1 MLSPLLENLVKA
13 FTALPG
19 IGRKTAQRLAVHVIS
34 LKPEVARELSA
45 ALAQA
50 VEQIGKCQKCR
61 NLSETN
67 LCSLCLDLK
76 RDEKLLCVVESPMDV
91 VAIENAGG
99 YRGRYFVL
107 YGRLSPIDGIGP
119 SQLGI
124 ADLENLIRESAVE
137 EVILA
142 TNLTVEG
149 EATAHFV
156 SDRAKALGAKVSRI
170 AHGVP
175 TGGELEFIDSQTLGF
190 AIEGRASY

>member
-19 IGRKTAQRLAVHVIS
+19 IGRKTAQRLVVHVIS
-34 LKPEVARELSA
+34 SKPEVARELSA

-61 NLSETN
+61 NLSETS

-124 ADLENLIRESAVE
+124 ANLENLIRESAVE

>member
-19 IGRKTAQRLAVHVIS
+19 IGRKTAQRLVVHVIS

-91 VAIENAGG
+91 VAVS
-99 YRGRYFVL
+99 Y
-107 YGRLSPIDGIGP
+107 
-119 SQLGI
+119 
-124 ADLENLIRESAVE
+124 
-137 EVILA
+137 
-142 TNLTVEG
+142 THLT
-149 EATAHFV
+149 
-156 SDRAKALGAKVSRI
+156 L
-170 AHGVP
+170 P
-175 TGGELEFIDSQTLGF
+175 TICSV
-190 AIEGRASY
+190 

>member
-1 MLSPLLENLVKA
+1 MLSPVLEKLVKA
-13 FTALPG
+13 LSALPG
-19 IGRKTAQRLAVHVIS
+19 IGRKTAQRLAIHLVS
-34 LKPEVARELSA
+34 QKPEVARELSK
-45 ALAQA
+45 ALSEA
-50 VEQIGKCQKCR
+50 VEQIGKCQSCR
-61 NLSETN
+61 NLTEQSICGI
-67 LCSLCLDLK
+67 CSDLK

-91 VAIENAGG
+91 LAIEAAGG

-119 SQLGI
+119 GQLGLN
-124 ADLENLIRESAVE
+124 DLETLVRESQIE

-149 EATAHFV
+149 EATAHFI
-156 SDRAKALGAKVSRI
+156 SDRVKALGASVSRI

>member
-1 MLSPLLENLVKA
+1 
-13 FTALPG
+13 
-19 IGRKTAQRLAVHVIS
+19 
-34 LKPEVARELSA
+34 
-45 ALAQA
+45 
-50 VEQIGKCQKCR
+50 
-61 NLSETN
+61 
-67 LCSLCLDLK
+67 
-76 RDEKLLCVVESPMDV
+76 MDV
-91 VAIENAGG
+91 LAIENAGG

-119 SQLGI
+119 AQLGLD
-124 ADLENLIRESAVE
+124 ALEELVKTTDIE

-156 SDRAKALGAKVSRI
+156 SDRVKALGARVSRI

-190 AIEGRASY
+190 AIQGRASY

>member
-34 LKPEVARELSA
+34 SKPEVARELSA

-61 NLSETN
+61 NLSETS

-119 SQLGI
+119 LQLGI
-124 ADLENLIRESAVE
+124 ANLENLIRESAVE

>member
-1 MLSPLLENLVKA
+1 MLSPLLESLVKA
-13 FTALPG
+13 LSALPG
-19 IGRKTAQRLAVHVIS
+19 IGRKTAQRLAIHLVS
-34 LKPEVARELSA
+34 LRPEVASELSM
-45 ALAQA
+45 ALSDA
-50 VEQIGKCQKCR
+50 VDQIGKCQNCR
-61 NLSETN
+61 NLTEQG
-67 LCSLCLDLK
+67 LCNICADPK

-91 VAIENAGG
+91 LAIESAGG

-119 SQLGI
+119 GQLGLR
-124 ADLENLIRESAVE
+124 DLDTLVSTCGIE

-149 EATAHFV
+149 EATAHFI
-156 SDRAKALGAKVSRI
+156 SDRVKALGGKVSRI

-190 AIEGRASY
+190 AIQGRASY

>member
-1 MLSPLLENLVKA
+1 MLSPVLENLVKA
-13 FTALPG
+13 LSALPG
-19 IGRKTAQRLAVHVIS
+19 IGRKTSQRLAIHLIS
-34 LKPEVARELSA
+34 QKPDVARQLSA
-45 ALAQA
+45 ALTEA
-50 VEQIGKCQKCR
+50 VEQIGKCQTCR
-61 NLSETN
+61 NLTEQQVCGI
-67 LCSLCLDLK
+67 CSDLK

-91 VAIENAGG
+91 LAIETAGG

-119 SQLGI
+119 SQIGLG
-124 ADLENLIRESAVE
+124 DLENLVRQGQID

-149 EATAHFV
+149 EATAHYI
-156 SDRAKALGAKVSRI
+156 SDRVKSLGSRVTRI

>member
-1 MLSPLLENLVKA
+1 VLSPLLENLVKA
-13 FTALPG
+13 LSALPG
-19 IGRKTAQRLAVHVIS
+19 IGRKTAQRLAIHLIS
-34 LKPEVARELSA
+34 QRPEVARELSS
-45 ALAQA
+45 ALTEA
-50 VEQIGKCQKCR
+50 VDQIGKCQNCR
-61 NLSETN
+61 NLTEQTICGI
-67 LCSLCLDLK
+67 CSDTK

-91 VAIENAGG
+91 LAIESAGG

-119 SQLGI
+119 SQLGLT
-124 ADLENLIRESAVE
+124 DLENLVRDSGIE

-149 EATAHFV
+149 EATAHFI
-156 SDRAKALGAKVSRI
+156 SDRVKTLGARVSRI

-190 AIEGRASY
+190 AIQGRASY

>member
-13 FTALPG
+13 LSALPG
-19 IGRKTAQRLAVHVIS
+19 VGRKTAQRLAIHLVS
-34 LKPEVARELSA
+34 QKPEVARQLSS
-45 ALAQA
+45 ALAEA
-50 VEQIGKCQKCR
+50 VEQVGKCQKCR
-61 NLSETN
+61 NLTEQEI
-67 LCSLCLDLK
+67 CSICSDAR
-76 RDEKLLCVVESPMDV
+76 RDETLLCVVESPTDV
-91 VAIENAGG
+91 LAIETAGG

-119 SQLGI
+119 GQLGLD
-124 ADLENLIRESAVE
+124 DLEQIVGEEQIE

-149 EATAHFV
+149 EATAHFI
-156 SDRAKALGAKVSRI
+156 SDRVKALGARVSRI

-190 AIEGRASY
+190 AIQGRASY

>member
-13 FTALPG
+13 LSALPG
-19 IGRKTAQRLAVHVIS
+19 IGRKTAQRLAIHLVS
-34 LKPEVARELSA
+34 QKPDVARQLSS
-45 ALAQA
+45 ALTEA
-50 VEQIGKCQKCR
+50 VEQVGKCQQCR
-61 NLSETN
+61 NLTEQEI
-67 LCSLCLDLK
+67 CSICNDIK
-76 RDEKLLCVVESPMDV
+76 RDETLLCVVESPTDV
-91 VAIENAGG
+91 LAIETAGG

-119 SQLGI
+119 GQLGLD
-124 ADLENLIRESAVE
+124 DLEQIVGNGKIE

-149 EATAHFV
+149 EATAHFI
-156 SDRAKALGAKVSRI
+156 SDRVKAQGAKVSRI

-190 AIEGRASY
+190 AIQGRASY

>member
-13 FTALPG
+13 LSALPG
-19 IGRKTAQRLAVHVIS
+19 IGRKTAQRLAIHLVS
-34 LKPEVARELSA
+34 QKPDVARQLSS
-45 ALAQA
+45 ALAEA
-50 VEQIGKCQKCR
+50 VEQVGKCQQCR
-61 NLSETN
+61 NLTEQEI
-67 LCSLCLDLK
+67 CSICNDIK
-76 RDEKLLCVVESPMDV
+76 RDETLLCVVESPTDV
-91 VAIENAGG
+91 LAIETAGG

-119 SQLGI
+119 GQLGLD
-124 ADLENLIRESAVE
+124 DLEQIVGNGKIE

-149 EATAHFV
+149 EATAHFI
-156 SDRAKALGAKVSRI
+156 SDRVKAQGAKVSRI

-190 AIEGRASY
+190 AIQGRASY

>member
-142 TNLTVEG
+142 CLLYTSPSPRDQRG
-149 EATAHFV
+149 
-156 SDRAKALGAKVSRI
+156 SRMPSS
-170 AHGVP
+170 A
-175 TGGELEFIDSQTLGF
+175 
-190 AIEGRASY
+190 